1 MAKWKP
7 VSAESLHAPE
17 PTTLPI
23 VFYDSACGL
32 CHRTVR
38 FLITEDPA
46 GGCFRFAPIGGET
59 FERSIDVAT
68 RTALPDSVIVLMP
81 DGGLYTRTEATLRL
95 LESLGGRHLRRAR
108 MLRAVPLPIRDFAY
122 QIVAAFRHRIWAR
135 PEDACPVASPE
146 LRARFDP

>member
-1 MAKWKP
+1 MR
-7 VSAESLHAPE
+7 AESLHAPE
-17 PTTLPI
+17 STTLPI

-59 FERSIDVAT
+59 FERLLDVAT
-68 RTALPDSVIVLMP
+68 RTAVPDSVIVLTP
-81 DGGLYTRTEATLRL
+81 DGSVHTRTEATLRL
-95 LESLGGRHLRRAR
+95 LEGLGGRHLRRAR
-108 MLRAVPLPIRDFAY
+108 MLRAVPRPIRDLVY
-122 QIVAAFRHRIWAR
+122 RVVAAVRHGIWAR